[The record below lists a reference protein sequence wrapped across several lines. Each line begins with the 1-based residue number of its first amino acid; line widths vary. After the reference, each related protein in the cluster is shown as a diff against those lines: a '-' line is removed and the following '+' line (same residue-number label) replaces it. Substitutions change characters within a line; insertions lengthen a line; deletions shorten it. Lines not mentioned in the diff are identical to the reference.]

1 MAHFEDAA
9 KPEKIIQ
16 QNFEF
21 FYGARVTGS
30 QSLRKHIIGFIY
42 VKY

>member
-21 FYGARVTGS
+21 FYGARDTGS
-30 QSLRKHIIGFIY
+30 QSLRKYKIGCI
-42 VKY
+42 